1 MSNEKDLDMNEDT
14 LPENQQEGG
23 DNQPTRKQLLMQRAR
38 TMGISFSNNI
48 SEEALAEKINAK
60 MNGESV
66 PKEEKSDLNPLA
78 GDTQGAVPTHKK
90 TLRQRIVD
98 EQMALVRVRITNM
111 DPKKKDL
118 RGEVITVANE
128 YLGTVRKFVP
138 FGEDTDEGYH
148 IPKCILTV
156 LQERRFLQ
164 IREVKDRKTGITRP
178 ETGWV
183 REFAIEILNPLTPEE
198 LKQLATAQIAAGT
211 VGNNSD

>member
-60 MNGESV
+60 INGESA

-90 TLRQRIVD
+90 TLRQRIID
-98 EQMALVRVRITNM
+98 EQMALIRVRITNM

-148 IPKCILTV
+148 IPKCILTA

>member
-23 DNQPTRKQLLMQRAR
+23 DSQPTRKQLLMQRAR

-60 MNGESV
+60 MNGESA

-78 GDTQGAVPTHKK
+78 GDAQGAVPTHKK

-98 EQMALVRVRITNM
+98 EQMALIRVRITNM

-148 IPKCILTV
+148 IPKCILTA

>member
-1 MSNEKDLDMNEDT
+1 MTNETNLDQAGSAPED
-14 LPENQQEGG
+14 QEGQDG
-23 DNQPTRKQLLMQRAR
+23 LPTRKQLLMQKAR

-48 SEEALAEKINAK
+48 SEEALAEKVNAK
-60 MNGESV
+60 LAGEPA
-66 PKEEKSDLNPLA
+66 PKEAAPTLNPLA
-78 GDTQGAVPTHKK
+78 GDVAGQAPTETL
-90 TLRQRIVD
+90 TLRQW
-98 EQMALVRVRITNM
+98 LVREEMKLIRVRITNM

-118 RGEVITVANE
+118 RGEIMTVANE

-148 IPKCILTV
+148 IPKCLLTMM
-156 LQERRFLQ
+156 QERKFLQ
-164 IREVKDRKTGITRP
+164 IREVKDRKTGVTRP

-183 REFAIEILNPLTPEE
+183 REFAIEILPALTEKE

>member
-60 MNGESV
+60 MNGESA

-90 TLRQRIVD
+90 TLRQRIID
-98 EQMALVRVRITNM
+98 EQMALIRVRITNM

-148 IPKCILTV
+148 IPKCILTA

>member
-60 MNGESV
+60 MNGESA

-90 TLRQRIVD
+90 TLRQRIID
-98 EQMALVRVRITNM
+98 EQMALIRVRITNM

-148 IPKCILTV
+148 IPKCILTA

-211 VGNNSD
+211 VGINSD

>member
-1 MSNEKDLDMNEDT
+1 MSNDKDLDMNEDS

-60 MNGESV
+60 MNGEAA

-78 GDTQGAVPTHKK
+78 GDTLGAVPARKK
-90 TLRQRIVD
+90 TLRQRIID

-148 IPKCILTV
+148 IPKCILTA

>member
-1 MSNEKDLDMNEDT
+1 MSNETELN
-14 LPENQQEGG
+14 QEGNG
-23 DNQPTRKQLLMQRAR
+23 LEGSENLPTRKQLLMQKAR

-48 SEEALAEKINAK
+48 TEEALAEKVNAK
-60 MNGESV
+60 MAGEPAPV
-66 PKEEKSDLNPLA
+66 EKSEFNPLA
-78 GDTQGAVPTHKK
+78 GDEAGKPPVAKL
-90 TLRQRIVD
+90 TLRQRLLQEEMRLI
-98 EQMALVRVRITNM
+98 RVRITNM

-118 RGEVITVANE
+118 RGEIMTVANE

-148 IPKCILTV
+148 IPKCLLTMM
-156 LQERRFLQ
+156 QERKFLQ
-164 IREVKDRKTGITRP
+164 IREVKDRKTGVTRP

-183 REFAIEILNPLTPEE
+183 REFAIEILPALTEKE

>member
-1 MSNEKDLDMNEDT
+1 MSNETELNKEDNG
-14 LPENQQEGG
+14 LEGSENL
-23 DNQPTRKQLLMQRAR
+23 PTRKQLLMQKAR

-48 SEEALAEKINAK
+48 TEEALAEKVNAK
-60 MNGESV
+60 MAGEPAPV
-66 PKEEKSDLNPLA
+66 EKSEFNPLA
-78 GDTQGAVPTHKK
+78 GDEAGKTPVAKL
-90 TLRQRIVD
+90 TLRQRLLQEEMRLI
-98 EQMALVRVRITNM
+98 RVRITNM

-118 RGEVITVANE
+118 RGEIMTVANE

-148 IPKCILTV
+148 IPKCLLTMM
-156 LQERRFLQ
+156 QERRFLQ
-164 IREVKDRKTGITRP
+164 LREIKDRKTGGTRP

-183 REFAIEILNPLTPEE
+183 REFAIEILPALTEKE

>member
-1 MSNEKDLDMNEDT
+1 MSNETELN
-14 LPENQQEGG
+14 QEGNG
-23 DNQPTRKQLLMQRAR
+23 LEGSENLPTRKQLLMQKAR
-38 TMGISFSNNI
+38 TMGVSFSNNI
-48 SEEALAEKINAK
+48 TEEALAEKVNAK
-60 MNGESV
+60 MAGEPAPV
-66 PKEEKSDLNPLA
+66 DKSELNPLA
-78 GDTQGAVPTHKK
+78 GDAAGKTPVAKL
-90 TLRQRIVD
+90 TLRQRLLQEEMRLI
-98 EQMALVRVRITNM
+98 RVRITNM

-118 RGEVITVANE
+118 RGEIMTVANE

-148 IPKCILTV
+148 IPKCLLTMM
-156 LQERRFLQ
+156 QERKFLQ

-183 REFAIEILNPLTPEE
+183 REFAIEILPALTEKE